1 MGGSHSNIS
10 LQIKVAKLLGLW
22 LMAIAI
28 AKTKQNKNTRE
39 EWKELHR
46 PATTTTLYKNKRN
59 LNFSFQLLSG
69 ANDSGRVYH
78 VRWRFLRL
86 HS

>member
-39 EWKELHR
+39 E
-46 PATTTTLYKNKRN
+46 
-59 LNFSFQLLSG
+59 
-69 ANDSGRVYH
+69 
-78 VRWRFLRL
+78 
-86 HS
+86 